1 MRQSSPQSQIHPH
14 QLPSGNRQ
22 LAIAVIPARY
32 GSIRFPGK
40 PLANQTGKPL
50 IQHVVEAVGRARSI
64 RSIVVATDD
73 VRIRDAVTA
82 FGGQAMMTRPDHPNG
97 TSRIAEVV
105 VALGPSAG
113 DVIVNVQG
121 DEPEIEAHL
130 IDRIVAAMYADPDV
144 PMATLASPFGDDE
157 DPADPNIVKVV
168 VDARHRAL
176 YFSRASIPCD
186 RDGIGVRP
194 LKHVGVYGYRRK
206 FLIDYVDLP
215 ATPLERIEQLE
226 QLRALEH
233 GHAIAVV
240 EATVRH
246 HGIDTPGQYEALV
259 QRVKRRKG

>member
-22 LAIAVIPARY
+22 SAIAIIPARY
-32 GSIRFPGK
+32 GSSRFPGK

-121 DEPEIEAHL
+121 DEPEI
-130 IDRIVAAMYADPDV
+130 
-144 PMATLASPFGDDE
+144 
-157 DPADPNIVKVV
+157 
-168 VDARHRAL
+168 
-176 YFSRASIPCD
+176 
-186 RDGIGVRP
+186 
-194 LKHVGVYGYRRK
+194 
-206 FLIDYVDLP
+206 
-215 ATPLERIEQLE
+215 
-226 QLRALEH
+226 
-233 GHAIAVV
+233 
-240 EATVRH
+240 
-246 HGIDTPGQYEALV
+246 
-259 QRVKRRKG
+259 